1 MDREQL
7 LVDLDP
13 DQRRAVTT
21 ESRLVAVV
29 AGAGSGKTRVLT
41 RRDEYRIADG
51 TADEAHTLVLTFTRQ
66 AAGEL
71 RRRLPRLGAT
81 GGRVTTGTF
90 HAIALSLL
98 QQRWRDR
105 DQRPVSVTND
115 RRRLIARLA
124 GDGDRGELLAD
135 EIEWASARGLSPA
148 AYESA
153 VRNGDR
159 RPSVDAAQ
167 VVEMFGRYR
176 DDKRR
181 RGVIDLDD
189 VLSLMTAAIET
200 DGDFADALRWR
211 FRHVLVDEAQDLNP
225 LQHRLVDLLRFDHDD
240 LYLVGHPAQAIYG
253 FNGADPGLLVDGPA
267 RFPGIEIVRLPVN
280 HRCTPEIV
288 QAGVHVLGAEAGGL
302 RSARDDGAT
311 VEVVEHADEHDESS
325 WIARATMGL
334 DPALVRGNE
343 VAVLARTNAQ
353 LPAIERSLTAAG
365 IAVRHSLQ
373 GQGSPIRAALTE
385 AFRSGDAHQLRRW
398 AHDTI
403 EADADTPSEALL
415 RVAKLALEFLRA
427 QPTGDGGEFRSWVDA
442 NDPFGQRTPGV
453 ELLTFHAAK
462 GREWHTVVLAGCET
476 SLVPH
481 RSATTKA
488 ARAEETRLLY
498 VAITRASD
506 RVIVSWARRR
516 GGYQRRATP
525 LLDGFVSHAA
535 QVIAPPAQ
543 LVRPQRSARELL
555 LERLHVWRADTARAG
570 GIVPEQVCTDAALAI
585 IADHPP
591 ATPEALDELT
601 QLGMLTS
608 RRLFPGMAEAIAG
621 APVGDEL
628 GQSVRST
635 MTGA

>member
-41 RRDEYRIADG
+41 RRVAYRIADG

-71 RRRLPRLGAT
+71 RRRLPRLGAS

-105 DQRPVSVTND
+105 DQRPLSVADD
-115 RRRLIARLA
+115 RRRIITRLA
-124 GDGDRGELLAD
+124 GDGERGDRIAD
-135 EIEWASARGLSPA
+135 EIEWASARGMSPA

-159 RPSVDAAQ
+159 RPPIDADQ
-167 VVEMFGRYR
+167 VVELFGRYR

-181 RGVIDLDD
+181 RQVVDLDD
-189 VLSLMTAAIET
+189 LLSLTIAAIET
-200 DGDFADALRWR
+200 DHDFADALRWR

-225 LQHRLVDLLRFDHDD
+225 LQHRLVDLLRFGHDD
-240 LYLVGHPAQAIYG
+240 LYLVGDPAQAIFG
-253 FNGADPGLLVDGPA
+253 FNGADPGLLVDVA
-267 RFPGIEIVRLPVN
+267 TRFPGIEIVRLPVN
-280 HRCTPEIV
+280 HRCTPQIV
-288 QAGVHVLGAEAGGL
+288 QAGVHVLGSEAGGL
-302 RSARDDGAT
+302 RSARDDGAR
-311 VEVVEHADEHDESS
+311 VEVIEHADEHEESS
-325 WIARATMGL
+325 WIARAIVGL

-365 IAVRHSLQ
+365 IAVRHSLHSK
-373 GQGSPIRAALTE
+373 GSPIRTALLE

-403 EADADTPSEALL
+403 EVGGGDDSDASGEASL
-415 RVAKLALEFLRA
+415 RVAHLTLEFLRA
-427 QPTGDGGEFRSWVDA
+427 QPNGDGGDFRSWVDA
-442 NDPFGQRTPGV
+442 NDPFGQRTAGV

-481 RSATTKA
+481 RSATTNA

-506 RVIVSWARRR
+506 RAIVSWARRR
-516 GGYQRRATP
+516 GGYQRRLTP
-525 LLDGFVSHAA
+525 LLDGFVSDGP
-535 QVIAPPAQ
+535 QVIAPPPQ
-543 LVRPQRSARELL
+543 LVRRQRSARDLL
-555 LERLHVWRADTARAG
+555 LERLHVWRADAARAG
-570 GIVPEQVCTDAALAI
+570 GIVPEAVCSDAALAI

-591 ATPEALDELT
+591 TSPEQLDELT
-601 QLGMLTS
+601 QFGLLTS
-608 RRLFPGMAEAIAG
+608 RRLYPAIADAIEPSSRNCASDHG
-621 APVGDEL
+621 L
-628 GQSVRST
+628 
-635 MTGA
+635 